1 MRDLDVERLI
11 GIVTGREGTWLGR
24 KQAVERLVEL
34 GEPAV
39 LPLIQ
44 ALERHSSTL
53 LMEVLGRL
61 RDPRAVAPLVAA
73 LTQEN
78 PHIRQAAA
86 TALGLIGDPQAIGP
100 LIDAFRVE
108 SGDTEDITAWLDAAE
123 ALAHIG
129 EPAVGPLVAALADED
144 WLVRTSSA
152 VALGQLGDL
161 RAVVPLTA
169 SLSDA
174 ELQVRLDATEALGKL
189 GDPDAID
196 AVTARLNDPAE
207 HELVRAQ
214 AAGVLGQLVS
224 GEVFAPLLNALGD
237 PSIEVRCQA
246 LYALAESAGPAAVE
260 LLLART
266 TDPDTCIRDAAVHAL
281 GRVGDESLIPLLE
294 RIAQH
299 DHGRCRAV
307 WVKDAARYAI
317 ECIRKRH
324 PIQPT

>member
-86 TALGLIGDPQAIGP
+86 TALGLIGDPQAVRA
-100 LIDAFRVE
+100 LIDSFRVE
-108 SGDTEDITAWLDAAE
+108 SGDTEDITAWQDAAE

-129 EPAVGPLVAALADED
+129 EPAVGPLIAALADEN

-152 VALGQLGDL
+152 IALGQLGDP
-161 RAVVPLTA
+161 RAVAPLIV
-169 SLSDA
+169 LLGDR
-174 ELQVRLDATEALGKL
+174 EPQVRLDAAEALGKL
-189 GDPDAID
+189 GDEEALDPLVALLSDPDEMVRVY
-196 AVTARLNDPAE
+196 AVCA
-207 HELVRAQ
+207 
-214 AAGVLGQLVS
+214 LGDLITGS
-224 GEVFAPLLNALGD
+224 LFAPLVSALND
-237 PSIEVRCQA
+237 PSIEVRSEA
-246 LYALAESAGPAAVE
+246 LRALAKSAGPAAVE

-266 TDPDTCIRDAAVHAL
+266 ADARPC
-281 GRVGDESLIPLLE
+281 GR
-294 RIAQH
+294 
-299 DHGRCRAV
+299 
-307 WVKDAARYAI
+307 
-317 ECIRKRH
+317 
-324 PIQPT
+324 